1 MTTDASNEG
10 IGAVLSQDGHP
21 CCYVSRTLN
30 PPEKNYTT
38 TEKEL
43 LAIVWA
49 VKRLRQYLLGRR
61 FHIRTDHQ
69 ALKWLNNCKDPSS
82 RLMRWR
88 LKLEEY
94 EYDIEYTKGKDNTAA
109 DALSR
114 VHAITEQNGDTNPTD
129 HIEGFNEWERDDQL
143 PKRLKIVP
151 NRKSFHQLTKEELGN
166 YDKVKWLNK
175 LNQII
180 QNNNKIGIGDEQFT
194 EIEKNTIKRMLMYY
208 NDQVK
213 EVTFAWE
220 PIQEFNEE
228 EIEEILKENHDL
240 IGHPGIQKTYERITT
255 KYKIPRLM
263 ERIEERIK
271 SCDTCQREKLTRV
284 RRKEEPVITDTPL
297 EPNDKIAMDILGPLP
312 KTKRGHQYIL
322 SIHDEL
328 TKYLIL
334 VPLKTQQTESV
345 WEALLDHYI
354 FSAPKKILTN
364 QGQNFI
370 SELMQKYEKA
380 FKIKHIK
387 TTNFH
392 PQSNGSLERTHG
404 VIKDMLRVTQKD
416 WNQEW
421 DETLNFC
428 CLAYNTMVHES
439 TGFTPFELNF
449 GHKANLP
456 STISQSSGRTYED
469 EVKLRKREWDSRLR
483 QARETLIKSKQ
494 RYKRDQERK
503 IVKTQTIFREGDHIL
518 IHNDHKKDKL
528 DSEWLGPYR
537 IETIK
542 TPYYEIN
549 VGGQTKKVHGNRLKL
564 YFPGRSSSPWARC
577 K

>member
-1 MTTDASNEG
+1 
-10 IGAVLSQDGHP
+10 
-21 CCYVSRTLN
+21 
-30 PPEKNYTT
+30 
-38 TEKEL
+38 
-43 LAIVWA
+43 
-49 VKRLRQYLLGRR
+49 
-61 FHIRTDHQ
+61 
-69 ALKWLNNCKDPSS
+69 
-82 RLMRWR
+82 
-88 LKLEEY
+88 
-94 EYDIEYTKGKDNTAA
+94 
-109 DALSR
+109 
-114 VHAITEQNGDTNPTD
+114 
-129 HIEGFNEWERDDQL
+129 
-143 PKRLKIVP
+143 
-151 NRKSFHQLTKEELGN
+151 
-166 YDKVKWLNK
+166 
-175 LNQII
+175 
-180 QNNNKIGIGDEQFT
+180 
-194 EIEKNTIKRMLMYY
+194 
-208 NDQVK
+208 
-213 EVTFAWE
+213 
-220 PIQEFNEE
+220 
-228 EIEEILKENHDL
+228 
-240 IGHPGIQKTYERITT
+240 
-255 KYKIPRLM
+255 
-263 ERIEERIK
+263 
-271 SCDTCQREKLTRV
+271 
-284 RRKEEPVITDTPL
+284 
-297 EPNDKIAMDILGPLP
+297 MDILGPLP

-354 FSAPKKILTN
+354 YIFSAPKKILTD

-387 TTNFH
+387 TTSFH

-439 TGFTPFELNF
+439 TGFTPFELTF

-456 STISQSSGRTYED
+456 STISQSSGRTHED

-564 YFPGRSSSPWARC
+564 YFPGRSSSPRAL
-577 K
+577 